1 MNRNLDIQELSIVI
15 AVRNHNPTLL
25 TVDFLKGS
33 GIVPADWELQ
43 RPPVL
48 AAGSAQV
55 MFTNG
60 VNIVVNPQAI
70 ACSEPLETNT
80 LDDIKIPKIA
90 GKYVATLPNLDYQ
103 AVGINPKRFITFEEQ
118 GDGAYKYITETIL
131 ARGSW
136 QNFGI
141 APMRAAINLIYTLEG
156 RQLAV
161 NINEARIQ
169 LPNKEPIPAILFA
182 GNFHYNLAGETGEQR
197 VRNLHQCLEDWQVD
211 LQIYQELVDS
221 KFLVKKPATEN
232 VLLIRDAS

>member
-70 ACSEPLETNT
+70 AFSEPLETNA
-80 LDDIKIPKIA
+80 LENIKIPAIA
-90 GKYVATLPNLDYQ
+90 AKYISTLPNLEYQ
-103 AVGINPKRFITFEEQ
+103 GVGINPKRFITFGEE
-118 GDGAYKYITETIL
+118 DGAYKYITKTIL

-141 APMRAAINLIYTLEG
+141 APMRAGINLVYTLEG
-156 RQLAV
+156 RQLRLS
-161 NINEARIQ
+161 ISEAQIK
-169 LPNKEPIPAILFA
+169 LPNQVLPAVAFA
-182 GNFHYNLAGETGEQR
+182 GNFHYTVRGESSEERLESVKLAIARWQ
-197 VRNLHQCLEDWQVD
+197 ED
-211 LQIYQELVDS
+211 LAAYQH
-221 KFLVKKPATEN
+221 
-232 VLLIRDAS
+232 LINNHFQAGVEREEVPIFSAQTI